1 MSLEHLVPEEG
12 KYSETKH
19 YSPRRWEWRGGGGG
33 GTAEPA
39 EELPRAS
46 ARAGSATEQ
55 SRTGSRPKT

>member
-19 YSPRRWEWRGGGGG
+19 NSPHRWECRGVG

-46 ARAGSATEQ
+46 TRAGSATEQ
-55 SRTGSRPKT
+55 SYWITA